1 MLAVTLSSCDGNDKE
16 VTQLRE
22 KNRQLGDGINQILK
36 TQSEKKSAL
45 EKSLEGIHIQ
55 LGKVGAEKEKLDGDL
70 NKVESEA
77 AKTLIRQ
84 SLGKTTTQ
92 KEKLEKEK
100 ACLKEKIQSIKDL
113 PKDLHALYAEPKK
126 TDSPVPTSKP

>member
-100 ACLKEKIQSIKDL
+100 ACLHYGFEVGTGESVFFGSAYNACKSFCRSFML
-113 PKDLHALYAEPKK
+113 
-126 TDSPVPTSKP
+126 